1 MHTLTQ
7 KSRLISHA
15 KSMTSTKKVTY
26 RRTKNNV
33 GGLNFGSI
41 SVAEFLAQ
49 FWQQKPLLL
58 RRFVDPGSVDTGLE
72 TLLSFAQQDDISSRL
87 IRVRNQDWSMQEGP
101 FDALPSLRTKQWTIL
116 LQGMDRS
123 LDQAYALRLA
133 FGFLPHARI
142 DDVMISVATA
152 GGGVGAH
159 LDEYDVFLVQGHGQR
174 QWRWG
179 YQSDHHFQ
187 ANKPLKLLE
196 HFEPQFEAVLEPGDC
211 LYLPPRW
218 AHEGVALSPCSTWSV
233 GFRAPSRQEFLQY
246 FLLEAAESVAGANP
260 RYQDMRQAKTKRAG
274 RIPVA
279 LAEQLK
285 QWAMSFR
292 SEQQLVEQAL
302 GRFLSEP
309 AANAWFDSPA
319 KSLSRLQWLK
329 KALTH
334 GLALHPASRM
344 VYDTKSVWL
353 NGEKLARPCPLLRQ
367 LADQRYINANQIKSA
382 VPEGI
387 TDTLS
392 NGPTTYKDPV
402 TKRQDARECKKTVE
416 FQPLFDSLF
425 TCYQQGWLGFHDR
438 KLS

>member
-1 MHTLTQ
+1 
-7 KSRLISHA
+7 
-15 KSMTSTKKVTY
+15 MTSTKKVTY

-142 DDVMISVATA
+142 DDVMISVASA

-174 QWRWG
+174 RWRWG
-179 YQSDHHFQ
+179 YQSNHHFQ

-233 GFRAPSRQEFLQY
+233 GFRAPSRQEFLQF

-260 RYQDMRQAKTKRAG
+260 RYQDMRQAMTKQAG

-367 LADQRYINANQIKSA
+367 LADQRYINANQIKSS

-387 TDTLS
+387 TDALS

>member
-1 MHTLTQ
+1 
-7 KSRLISHA
+7 
-15 KSMTSTKKVTY
+15 MTSTKKVTY

-260 RYQDMRQAKTKRAG
+260 RYQDMRQAMTKQAG

>member
-1 MHTLTQ
+1 
-7 KSRLISHA
+7 
-15 KSMTSTKKVTY
+15 
-26 RRTKNNV
+26 
-33 GGLNFGSI
+33 
-41 SVAEFLAQ
+41 
-49 FWQQKPLLL
+49 
-58 RRFVDPGSVDTGLE
+58 
-72 TLLSFAQQDDISSRL
+72 
-87 IRVRNQDWSMQEGP
+87 MQEGP

-116 LQGMDRS
+116 LQGMDRG

-142 DDVMISVATA
+142 DDVMISVASA

-174 QWRWG
+174 RWRWG
-179 YQSDHHFQ
+179 YQSNHHFQ

-233 GFRAPSRQEFLQY
+233 GFRAPSRQEFLQF

-260 RYQDMRQAKTKRAG
+260 RYQDMRQAMTKQAG

-367 LADQRYINANQIKSA
+367 LADQRYINANQIKSS

-425 TCYQQGWLGFHDR
+425 TCYQQGSIRFWSEKH
-438 KLS
+438 S

>member
-1 MHTLTQ
+1 
-7 KSRLISHA
+7 
-15 KSMTSTKKVTY
+15 MTSTKKVTY

-116 LQGMDRS
+116 LQGMDRG

-174 QWRWG
+174 RWRWG
-179 YQSDHHFQ
+179 YQSNHHFQ

-367 LADQRYINANQIKSA
+367 LADQRYINANQIKSS

>member
-1 MHTLTQ
+1 
-7 KSRLISHA
+7 
-15 KSMTSTKKVTY
+15 MTSTKKVTY

-49 FWQQKPLLL
+49 FWQQKPLLV

-116 LQGMDRS
+116 LQGMDRG

-142 DDVMISVATA
+142 DDVMISVASA

-174 QWRWG
+174 RWRWG
-179 YQSDHHFQ
+179 YQSNHHFQ

-233 GFRAPSRQEFLQY
+233 GFRAPSRQEFLQF

-260 RYQDMRQAKTKRAG
+260 RYQDMRQAMTKQAG

-367 LADQRYINANQIKSA
+367 LADQRYINANQIKSS

>member
-1 MHTLTQ
+1 
-7 KSRLISHA
+7 
-15 KSMTSTKKVTY
+15 MTSTKKVTY

-116 LQGMDRS
+116 LQGMDRG

-142 DDVMISVATA
+142 DDVMISVASA

-260 RYQDMRQAKTKRAG
+260 RYQDMRQAMTKQAG

-367 LADQRYINANQIKSA
+367 LADQRYINANQIKSS

>member
-1 MHTLTQ
+1 
-7 KSRLISHA
+7 
-15 KSMTSTKKVTY
+15 MTSTKKVTY

-367 LADQRYINANQIKSA
+367 LADQRYINANQIKSS

>member
-1 MHTLTQ
+1 
-7 KSRLISHA
+7 
-15 KSMTSTKKVTY
+15 MTSTKKVTY

-33 GGLNFGSI
+33 GGLNFGPT

-58 RRFVDPGSVDTGLE
+58 RRFVDPGSVNTGLE
-72 TLLSFAQQDDISSRL
+72 SLLSFAQQDDISSRL
-87 IRVRNQDWSMQEGP
+87 IRVRKQDWSMQEGP

-142 DDVMISVATA
+142 DDVMISVASA

-174 QWRWG
+174 RWRWG
-179 YQSDHHFQ
+179 YQSDHRFQ
-187 ANKPLKLLE
+187 TNKPLKLLE
-196 HFEPQFEAVLEPGDC
+196 RFEPQFEAVLEPGDC

-246 FLLEAAESVAGANP
+246 FLLEAAESVSGANP
-260 RYQDMRQAKTKRAG
+260 RYQDVRLAKTKQAG
-274 RIPVA
+274 RIPIA

-292 SEQQLVEQAL
+292 SEQPLVEQAL

-309 AANAWFDSPA
+309 AANAWFESPA
-319 KSLSRLQWLK
+319 KSLSKRQWLS
-329 KALTH
+329 KALAF

-344 VYDTKSVWL
+344 VYDNKSVWL
-353 NGEKLARPCPLLRQ
+353 NGEILARPCPLLRQ
-367 LADQRYINANQIKSA
+367 LADQRYIHANQLKKSL
-382 VPEGI
+382 PENM
-387 TDTLS
+387 TNALS
-392 NGPTTYKDPV
+392 NAPTKHFDPV

-425 TCYQQGWLGFHDR
+425 GCYQQGSIRFWSEKH
-438 KLS
+438 S

>member
-1 MHTLTQ
+1 
-7 KSRLISHA
+7 
-15 KSMTSTKKVTY
+15 MTSTKKVTY

-72 TLLSFAQQDDISSRL
+72 SLLSFAQQDDISSRL

-101 FDALPSLRTKQWTIL
+101 FDALPSLRTKHWTIL

-319 KSLSRLQWLK
+319 KLLSRLQWLK

-367 LADQRYINANQIKSA
+367 LADQRYINANQIKSS

>member
-1 MHTLTQ
+1 
-7 KSRLISHA
+7 
-15 KSMTSTKKVTY
+15 MTSTKKVTY

-116 LQGMDRS
+116 LQGMDRG

-142 DDVMISVATA
+142 DDVMISVASA

-174 QWRWG
+174 RWRWG
-179 YQSDHHFQ
+179 YQSNHHFQ

-233 GFRAPSRQEFLQY
+233 GFRAPSRQEFLQF

-260 RYQDMRQAKTKRAG
+260 RYQDMRQAMTKQAG

-309 AANAWFDSPA
+309 AANAWFESPA

-367 LADQRYINANQIKSA
+367 LADQRYINANQIKSS

-387 TDTLS
+387 TDALS

>member
-1 MHTLTQ
+1 
-7 KSRLISHA
+7 
-15 KSMTSTKKVTY
+15 MTSTKKVTY

-72 TLLSFAQQDDISSRL
+72 TLLLFAQQDDISSRL

-116 LQGMDRS
+116 LQGMDRG

-142 DDVMISVATA
+142 DDVMISVASA

-174 QWRWG
+174 RWRWG
-179 YQSDHHFQ
+179 YQSNHHFQ

-260 RYQDMRQAKTKRAG
+260 RYQDMRQAMTKQAG

-367 LADQRYINANQIKSA
+367 LADQRYINANQIKSS

>member
-1 MHTLTQ
+1 
-7 KSRLISHA
+7 
-15 KSMTSTKKVTY
+15 MTSTKKVTY

-116 LQGMDRS
+116 LQGMDRG

-142 DDVMISVATA
+142 DDVMISVASA

-233 GFRAPSRQEFLQY
+233 GFRAPSRQEFLQF

-260 RYQDMRQAKTKRAG
+260 RYQDMRQAMTKQAG

-367 LADQRYINANQIKSA
+367 LADQRYINANQIKSS

>member
-1 MHTLTQ
+1 
-7 KSRLISHA
+7 
-15 KSMTSTKKVTY
+15 MTSTKKVTY

-33 GGLNFGSI
+33 SGLNFGSI

-58 RRFVDPGSVDTGLE
+58 RHFVDPGSVDTGLE

-116 LQGMDRS
+116 LQGMDRG

-142 DDVMISVATA
+142 DDVMISVASA

-174 QWRWG
+174 RWRWG
-179 YQSDHHFQ
+179 YQSNHHFQ

>member
-1 MHTLTQ
+1 
-7 KSRLISHA
+7 
-15 KSMTSTKKVTY
+15 MTSTKKVTY

-319 KSLSRLQWLK
+319 KLLSRLQWLK

-367 LADQRYINANQIKSA
+367 LADQRYINANQIKSS

>member
-1 MHTLTQ
+1 MTQ

-116 LQGMDRS
+116 LQGMDRG

-142 DDVMISVATA
+142 DDVMISVASA

-367 LADQRYINANQIKSA
+367 LADQRYINANQIKSS
-382 VPEGI
+382 VPESI

-392 NGPTTYKDPV
+392 NGPTTHKDPV

>member
-1 MHTLTQ
+1 
-7 KSRLISHA
+7 
-15 KSMTSTKKVTY
+15 MTSTKKVTY

-142 DDVMISVATA
+142 DDVMISVASA

-233 GFRAPSRQEFLQY
+233 GFRAPSRQEFLQF

-260 RYQDMRQAKTKRAG
+260 RYQDMRQAMTKQAG

-367 LADQRYINANQIKSA
+367 LADQRYINANQIKSS

>member
-1 MHTLTQ
+1 
-7 KSRLISHA
+7 
-15 KSMTSTKKVTY
+15 MTSTKKVTY

-101 FDALPSLRTKQWTIL
+101 FNALPSLRTKQWTIL
-116 LQGMDRS
+116 LQGMDRG

-142 DDVMISVATA
+142 DDVMISVASA

-174 QWRWG
+174 RWRWG
-179 YQSDHHFQ
+179 YQSNHHFQ

-233 GFRAPSRQEFLQY
+233 GFRAPSRQEFLQF

-260 RYQDMRQAKTKRAG
+260 RYQDMRQAMTKQAG

-367 LADQRYINANQIKSA
+367 LADQRYINANQIKSS

>member
-1 MHTLTQ
+1 
-7 KSRLISHA
+7 
-15 KSMTSTKKVTY
+15 MTSTKKVTY

-116 LQGMDRS
+116 LQGMDRG

-142 DDVMISVATA
+142 DDVMISVASA

-174 QWRWG
+174 RWRWG
-179 YQSDHHFQ
+179 YQSNHHFQ

-233 GFRAPSRQEFLQY
+233 GFRAPSRQEFLQF

-260 RYQDMRQAKTKRAG
+260 RYQDMRQAMTKQAG

-309 AANAWFDSPA
+309 AANAWFESPA

-367 LADQRYINANQIKSA
+367 LADQRYINANQIKSS

>member
-1 MHTLTQ
+1 
-7 KSRLISHA
+7 
-15 KSMTSTKKVTY
+15 MTSTKKVTY

-142 DDVMISVATA
+142 DDVMISVASA

-174 QWRWG
+174 RWRWG
-179 YQSDHHFQ
+179 YQSNHHFQ

-233 GFRAPSRQEFLQY
+233 GFRAPSRQEFLQF

-260 RYQDMRQAKTKRAG
+260 RYQDMRQAMTKQAG

-367 LADQRYINANQIKSA
+367 LADQRYINANQIKSS

>member
-1 MHTLTQ
+1 
-7 KSRLISHA
+7 
-15 KSMTSTKKVTY
+15 MTSTKKVTY

-116 LQGMDRS
+116 LQGMDRG

-233 GFRAPSRQEFLQY
+233 GFRAPSRQEFLQF

-260 RYQDMRQAKTKRAG
+260 RYQDMRQAMTKQAG

-367 LADQRYINANQIKSA
+367 LADQRYINANQIKSS